1 VRERKKTIGD
11 HSVRLL
17 ICAGGTG
24 GGVYPALAVHDVL
37 TSKVDDVE
45 TLWVG
50 GEGGIEES
58 LVKRHEIPFRSIP
71 AAGVHGVS
79 PLVLPRNLLK
89 LGRGVLAARSI
100 LNDYKPD
107 VLFFTGGYVAA
118 PMAFAG
124 RSVPSLLYVPDI
136 EPGMALK
143 SIAGFADIIAVTTE
157 QSQTF
162 FNKRVYETGYPL
174 RPDLARWDRKT
185 AHQHLGV
192 SSKLPVI
199 LVFGG
204 SKGAHSINM
213 AVLNNL
219 SALLE
224 KVEIVHLSGEGDW
237 QLVKRIREQL
247 PMELASRYHAMPYL
261 HEMGAALAAA
271 DLVISRAGASSLGEF
286 PLFALPAILVPYPH
300 AWRYQKVNA
309 DYLTRRGAAIMLQD
323 NRLDDELLV
332 TLNVLLDNPNKL
344 KAMRAAMFEL
354 SHPRAA
360 EKIAS
365 ALIELAG
372 E

>member
-1 VRERKKTIGD
+1 
-11 HSVRLL
+11 
-17 ICAGGTG
+17 
-24 GGVYPALAVHDVL
+24 VYPALAVHAVL
-37 TSKVDDVE
+37 TSKVPDVK

-50 GEGGIEES
+50 GEGGVEES
-58 LVKRHEIPFRSIP
+58 LVKRQGIPFQSIP

-79 PLVLPRNLLK
+79 PLVLPRNFLK
-89 LGRGVLAARSI
+89 LARGVLAAYGI
-100 LNDYKPD
+100 LNSFKPD

-118 PMAFAG
+118 PMALAG
-124 RSVPSLLYVPDI
+124 RSIPSVLYVPDI
-136 EPGMALK
+136 EPGMAIK
-143 SIAGFADIIAVTTE
+143 SIARFTDVIAVTTE
-157 QSQTF
+157 QSQKF
-162 FNKRVYETGYPL
+162 FNKRVYETGYPI
-174 RPDLARWDRKT
+174 RPELALWDRQT
-185 AHQHLGV
+185 AHKHLGI
-192 SSKLPVI
+192 SGKLPVL

-219 SALLE
+219 RALLE
-224 KVEIVHLSGEGDW
+224 KCEVIHLSGEEDW
-237 QLVKRIREQL
+237 QLVKNAREAL
-247 PMELASRYHAMPYL
+247 PVELAAHYHAMEYL

-271 DLVISRAGASSLGEF
+271 DLVVSRAGASSLGEF
-286 PLFALPAILVPYPH
+286 PLFALPAILVPYPY

-309 DYLTRRGAAIMLQD
+309 DYLARRGAAIMLQD

-332 TLNVLLDNPNKL
+332 TLTVLLDNPNKL

-365 ALIELAG
+365 ALLEMAG